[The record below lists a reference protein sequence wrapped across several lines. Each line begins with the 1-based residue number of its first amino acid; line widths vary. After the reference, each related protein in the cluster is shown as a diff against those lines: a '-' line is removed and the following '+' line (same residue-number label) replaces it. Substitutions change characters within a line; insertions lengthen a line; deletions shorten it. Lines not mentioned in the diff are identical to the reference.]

1 MNLKHIPLKYKFW
14 AVNGV
19 MFAGLLLLV
28 LAALAIEQ
36 QAINAERKGFAAGV
50 VTTGL
55 LAETTPA
62 RLRWIDSLSLANL
75 PVASDQ
81 PRWLDADFL
90 DALPTGTDL
99 SGAWIVLQGGQP
111 AVLGVEQQT
120 YLTLLLSRAPLY
132 AGVVFVLMVVVLCV
146 SQLLIVFI
154 TRNILALRD
163 VMVAVQDSGDLT
175 LRAPVKSEDEVGSM
189 AVAFNAM
196 LTAQQTVVGSVR
208 EAAAELE
215 HSAGELAQLMG
226 DVKVGT
232 RAQQSQTDM
241 VAAAVNEMSATVQD
255 IASHTT
261 SARDQSRQAN
271 SLAQQ
276 GRDQTRCVQ
285 RTITGLSAGIERCT
299 AHMQTLAGHSQEING
314 VVSEIRA
321 IAEQTNLLALNA
333 AIEAARAG
341 DSGRGFAVVADEV
354 RTLAQRVQN
363 STADIQQRIEALR
376 EGTVLAVE
384 DMEASAELTHNSVE
398 QAEWAGASLEDIA
411 AAVNQITEGNG
422 EIAAALDQ
430 QSQVADSITR
440 SIIEIRDVTEHTA
453 EKTLRSA
460 ATSEQLAAL
469 AHQLNQAVSSLRA

>member
-19 MFAGLLLLV
+19 MFAGMLLLV
-28 LAALAIEQ
+28 LAALVIEQ
-36 QAINAERKGFAAGV
+36 QAINAERKGYAADV
-50 VTTGL
+50 VASGSLTD
-55 LAETTPA
+55 ATPA
-62 RLRWIDSLSLANL
+62 NLRWIDSRSLSNL

-81 PRWLDADFL
+81 PRWLDADLL
-90 DALPTGTDL
+90 DPVPAGPDL
-99 SGAWIVLQGGQP
+99 SGAWVVLRQGEA
-111 AVLGVEQQT
+111 AVLGVEQQA
-120 YLTLLLSRAPLY
+120 YFTLLLSRAPLY
-132 AGVVFVLMVVVLCV
+132 AGVVFVLMLMVLCV
-146 SQLLIVFI
+146 SQLLILFI

-163 VMVAVQDSGDLT
+163 VMVAVQETGDLT
-175 LRAPVKSEDEVGSM
+175 LRAPVKSGDEVGSM

-196 LTAQQTVVGSVR
+196 LTAQQGVVGSVR

-232 RAQQSQTDM
+232 RSQQSQTDM

-255 IASHTT
+255 IASHTG

-276 GRDQTRCVQ
+276 GRDQVQCVQ
-285 RTITGLSAGIERCT
+285 RTITGLSASIKRCT
-299 AHMQTLAGHSQEING
+299 EHMQTLAGHSQEING
-314 VVSEIRA
+314 VVGEIRA

-363 STADIQQRIEALR
+363 STVDIQQRIEALR
-376 EGTVLAVE
+376 EGTVIAVD
-384 DMEASAELTHNSVE
+384 DMAASAELTHNSVE
-398 QAEWAGASLEDIA
+398 QAEQAGASLEEIA

-430 QSQVADSITR
+430 QTQVADSITR

-469 AHQLNQAVSSLRA
+469 AHQLNQAVSSLRV